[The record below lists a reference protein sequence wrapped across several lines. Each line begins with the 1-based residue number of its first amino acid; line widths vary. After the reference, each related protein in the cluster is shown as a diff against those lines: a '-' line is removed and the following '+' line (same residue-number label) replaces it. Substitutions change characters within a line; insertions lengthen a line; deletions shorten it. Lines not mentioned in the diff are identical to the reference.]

1 MRKAY
6 HVAEDCVNCARV
18 RRLSPRCSSADT
30 QSETACVSRRGQA
43 SLAKMN
49 ASLDISP
56 SQDPAMLTCEPPPP
70 LTARYERKPRP
81 RVSASTNANPPPM
94 FTEVKATNLPEL
106 LLLRYY

>member
-43 SLAKMN
+43 SLANMN
-49 ASLDISP
+49 ASLGGVVVGASAVAACKWMINAFIVYLVVINYMDNTV
-56 SQDPAMLTCEPPPP
+56 ANTCAQ
-70 LTARYERKPRP
+70 T
-81 RVSASTNANPPPM
+81 
-94 FTEVKATNLPEL
+94 
-106 LLLRYY
+106 